1 MTGDFFGGSSP
12 STTCR
17 SVRQTPQTSTRTS
30 ISPGPGSGLG
40 SSSIARGLVTT
51 FAVARRKQAFIV
63 SPQSSFPP
71 HIRKTAN
78 TRVEKN
84 IHKTQGERKADFPG
98 NWFPELAHEL
108 AFRAR
113 RLYAELLMNNLT
125 PETLM
130 VGFISYIVFLF
141 STTSHQ
147 ASHPLPPKTA
157 GDSPPPFAAHFTFT

>member
-30 ISPGPGSGLG
+30 ISPGPGSGFG
-40 SSSIARGLVTT
+40 SSTIARGLVST
-51 FAVARRKQAFIV
+51 FAGARRKQAFIV
-63 SPQSSFPP
+63 SPQSRFPP
-71 HIRKTAN
+71 HTKEGGQH
-78 TRVEKN
+78 TRSKN
-84 IHKTQGERKADFPG
+84 HTQNPGGKKGGFPG
-98 NWFPELAHEL
+98 SWFPELAHEL

-130 VGFISYIVFLF
+130 LGFISYIVFLF
-141 STTSHQ
+141 STTCHE
-147 ASHPLPPKTA
+147 A
-157 GDSPPPFAAHFTFT
+157 SPPWRRKSVETPRPRWAGRLV